1 MFFTVSVASD
11 NQKTEGAVS
20 TSTVCD
26 TAPNDTSDPAAK
38 VNEFSTHSDP
48 DKDSGCN
55 DVLADGCMTSSSTTV
70 ENNKDCEGLST
81 QTGVENAPDKT
92 SVAASSS
99 NETPQII
106 KAGQSA
112 NINEESI
119 DQNIMHDKDSVAIV
133 DNAQKKADEI
143 EPMSNDT
150 VSSCTETPQMM
161 KAGQSANI
169 NEKST
174 AQNIMHDKDLIAM
187 VDDSQ
192 KKADE
197 IEPMSNNTVEPI
209 VQTTKPA
216 SKFKTLLI
224 RMFPCIFKKSS
235 VE

>member
-55 DVLADGCMTSSSTTV
+55 DVLADGCTTSSSTTV
-70 ENNKDCEGLST
+70 ENSKDGEGLST

-99 NETPQII
+99 NETPHII

-119 DQNIMHDKDSVAIV
+119 DQKSMHDKDLVVIV

-143 EPMSNDT
+143 EPVSNNT
-150 VSSCTETPQMM
+150 TYSCTETPQMM
-161 KAGQSANI
+161 KAGQSGNI
-169 NEKST
+169 NEEST
-174 AQNIMHDKDLIAM
+174 DQNIIHDKDVVAI

-192 KKADE
+192 KKAGE

-209 VQTTKPA
+209 AQIIKP
-216 SKFKTLLI
+216 SSNFKNPSYPHVPLH
-224 RMFPCIFKKSS
+224 F
-235 VE
+235 